1 MLKTDLHLLS
11 NRAGMDTYTHQKRPL
26 MRSCSFGDTTTQSS
40 TFQTLS
46 QTTNLCKERK
56 GLSRERRKTVAS
68 CIPPS
73 MDQNGNSTEKDV
85 NRQVYKSLSELNT
98 EEVCKW
104 FTSIGLQKCL
114 PFIREA
120 QLCGA
125 DLASVDST
133 TLDILHIITLED
145 REQLLS
151 AIYNELHPP
160 STMTRT
166 LDSMLG
172 PDNVETFTATL
183 ASMTKSKSSPHVSC
197 LSMRQRSLKLSRNP
211 SHNLT
216 ASRTSQMIEI
226 TINASE
232 QIVHLRTPKETTVG
246 KIMGSCV
253 KMLGMTDDKSSLI
266 LKEHQDSPE
275 QLSPDRQIG
284 SILTSKS
291 ENGQL
296 ELYLCKTDKS
306 TSPDLHH
313 TPEINSPKET
323 DRSNENVLDNHP
335 AKEERIRELN
345 QQVDSLQN
353 VVLQV
358 QELHHGLVAFCSEL
372 KTMDTDVNVDG
383 LGSAELRERLEV
395 VNSQLM
401 EKRQNFLILR
411 DNVNNST
418 AHGNKQLEVRL
429 LEKMKLNCQVFK
441 EEITIVHLN
450 RQAAH
455 LQKAL
460 QESCVKEKAQEKA
473 LSVGNLSQLVSP
485 QSPAMLMVIQENQ
498 GPDGHYGFTC
508 GCREEGGLVVVEVD
522 NSHLCVDDRLVEV
535 NGVSVVSSTLE
546 ELTDLLS
553 GPNAQMVVIRR
564 LPPTLA
570 SHLLQQPMVRP
581 EPAETLCPKR
591 DAVTMETHPQQS
603 DDLPGPSR
611 LSGVTCC

>member
-418 AHGNKQLEVRL
+418 AHGNKWVHRFKKHITVIEVMTP
-429 LEKMKLNCQVFK
+429 KYSPIFGFQ
-441 EEITIVHLN
+441 
-450 RQAAH
+450 
-455 LQKAL
+455 
-460 QESCVKEKAQEKA
+460 EKAQEKA

-591 DAVTMETHPQQS
+591 DAVTMETHPQRK
-603 DDLPGPSR
+603 LIAI
-611 LSGVTCC
+611 